1 MIYILDGYN
10 IVKQVEQLENKELKV
25 QRDWLIKI
33 LIEKKP
39 QGGYKNKVL
48 VVFDGKYEIGVG
60 KCFKFKNYNI
70 EVYFTSLNSA
80 DDEIKK
86 IVKNAK
92 NKKEIVVVS
101 DDKEVCR
108 FVSYYGAKVLGVKE
122 FLSRINKNVRQ
133 KSNTVSQDKMGISF
147 EDMEE
152 INKEIKK
159 YFNI

>member
-39 QGGYKNKVL
+39 QGSYKNKVL
-48 VVFDGKYEIGVG
+48 VIFDGKYEVGVG

-101 DDKEVCR
+101 DDKE
-108 FVSYYGAKVLGVKE
+108 FVDLLVIMVLKVLGC
-122 FLSRINKNVRQ
+122 
-133 KSNTVSQDKMGISF
+133 
-147 EDMEE
+147 
-152 INKEIKK
+152 
-159 YFNI
+159 